1 MPRVRAFRGTDMKT
15 YEYQARQL
23 LVEYGIPVPC
33 GQVVE
38 TAEQAGEAVASLGGK
53 AVLKAQVLAGGRG
66 KAGGVRLVS
75 SREESEREARD
86 MLAMCIKG
94 IPVERL
100 LVVERLDI
108 RDEYYLAFTVQRS
121 ARAAFCIFSASGGVD
136 IEEVAGSRPEAVMQI
151 PVPARAPLEPG
162 PFRAMLDEAFADA
175 ESAGKAFA
183 LARDLHQLFCE
194 KDCSLVEINPLARTA
209 DGQLVAADAKIV
221 LDDNGLFKHPE
232 LEAFRNREEYDD
244 DEQEAKQAG
253 LSFVG
258 LDGNI
263 GCMVNGAGLAMAT
276 MDCIELFGGRP
287 ANFLDV
293 GGSSSPEKVVSALR
307 ILLRNRNTKALLVN
321 IFGGL
326 TRCDDIARG
335 ILTARKRIDIP
346 VPMIIRL
353 TGTNEEEGRAL
364 LREAGIAAI
373 GDMTEAVKAAVACLE
388 RDVQT

>member
-1 MPRVRAFRGTDMKT
+1 MKT

-23 LVEYGIPVPC
+23 LVEYGVPVPR
-33 GQVVE
+33 GQVVD
-38 TAEQAGEAVASLGGK
+38 TVAQAGAAVASLGGK
-53 AVLKAQVLAGGRG
+53 AVLKAQVLTGGRG

-75 SREESEREARD
+75 SRQEAEREAGD
-86 MLAMCIKG
+86 MLGMFIKG
-94 IPVERL
+94 IAVERL

-108 RDEYYLAFTVQRS
+108 RDEFYLGFTVQRS
-121 ARAAFCIFSASGGVD
+121 ARAAACIFSASGGVD
-136 IEEVAGSRPEAVMQI
+136 IEDVVARRPEAVAQI
-151 PVPARAPLEPG
+151 PVPVRVPLDAG
-162 PFRAMLDEAFADA
+162 PFRVPLAGAFADA
-175 ESAGKAFA
+175 GSLDMAFA
-183 LARDLHQLFCE
+183 LLRDLHRLFCE

-209 DGQLVAADAKIV
+209 GGQLIAADAKIV
-221 LDDNGLFKHPE
+221 LDDNGLIKHPE
-232 LEAFRNREEYDD
+232 LECFRNREEYGD
-244 DEQEAKQAG
+244 DEQEAKRSG

-276 MDCIELFGGRP
+276 MDCIKLFGGRP

-307 ILLRNRNTKALLVN
+307 ILLRNKNTKALLVN

-335 ILTARKRIDIP
+335 LLTARERIDIP
-346 VPMIIRL
+346 VPMVIRL

-364 LREAGIAAI
+364 LREAGIAAL

-388 RDVQT
+388 RDGTT